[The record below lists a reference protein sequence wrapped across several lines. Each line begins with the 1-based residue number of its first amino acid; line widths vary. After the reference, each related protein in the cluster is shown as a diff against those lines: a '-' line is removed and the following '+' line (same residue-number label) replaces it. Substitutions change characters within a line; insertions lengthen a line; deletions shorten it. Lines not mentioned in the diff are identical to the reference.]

1 MTETSKIID
10 GKAEAKQMFE
20 KLQNHVA
27 VLKDVHDITPC
38 LAVIL
43 VGDDP
48 ASQVYVRNKERRAVK
63 LGMESIVHKLPAKTS
78 QDEVIRLIEKL
89 NDDETVHGILV
100 QLPLP
105 KQIDT
110 FTILRA
116 LHPAKDVDGLHMDN
130 VGRLATGRFG
140 LVPCTPQGCLQ
151 LLKKTC
157 GSLVGKHAVVVGR
170 SALVG
175 KPLAQLLMREN
186 ASVTMLHS
194 KSTNPEKIAN
204 QADIVVAAVGV
215 PKLLDQSWFK
225 KDAIVI
231 DVGINRLDDGSL
243 CGDVDFDAVY
253 DHVGKIT
260 PVPGGVGPMTI
271 ACLMGNTLIA
281 ACRQNELA
289 LPDLYQ

>member
-1 MTETSKIID
+1 MIENAKIID
-10 GKAEAKQMFE
+10 GKALAQEMFA

-27 VLKDVHDITPC
+27 VLKDVHGVTPC

-48 ASQVYVRNKERRAVK
+48 ASQIYVRSKQKRAKK
-63 LGMESIVHKLPAKTS
+63 LGMESIVHELPAKTS
-78 QDEVIRLIEKL
+78 QDEVIRLIETL
-89 NDDETVHGILV
+89 NEDDKVHGILV

-116 LHPAKDVDGLHMDN
+116 LTPAKDVDGLHMDN

-140 LVPCTPQGCLQ
+140 LVPCTPLGCIQ

-157 GSLVGKHAVVVGR
+157 GTIEGKHAVVVGR

-175 KPLAQLLMREN
+175 KPLVQLLLREN

-194 KSTNPEKIAN
+194 KSVNPEKITQ
-204 QADIVVAAVGV
+204 QADIVIAAVGV
-215 PKLLDQSWFK
+215 PKMMHKNWFRN
-225 KDAIVI
+225 DAIVI

-243 CGDVDFDAVY
+243 CGDVDFDDVY
-253 DHVGKIT
+253 DHVKSIT
-260 PVPGGVGPMTI
+260 PAPGGVGPMTI

-289 LPDLYQ
+289 LPELYQ